1 LNIVLKILT
10 GEIVPV
16 PIDPHSGC
24 SVPSV
29 PIPEWAQFIA
39 QDADGTWWAYE
50 AEPNQQDTGWYEN
63 EVGRIRRLGKTE
75 PPTDFREMLI
85 KLTETF
91 NKPADSH
98 LNK

>member
-1 LNIVLKILT
+1 MRVLFIVNRVMANKRTLDISDSAT
-10 GEIVPV
+10 
-16 PIDPHSGC
+16 S
-24 SVPSV
+24 
-29 PIPEWAQFIA
+29 IPDWADYVA

-63 EVGRIRRLGKTE
+63 EVGRIQRLGKTA
-75 PPTDFREMLI
+75 PPADFREMLI

-91 NKPADSH
+91 KKAADSH